1 MVLQVLDEGLW
12 EQQLLNKK
20 EKEINFYSFFIK
32 VAIRYNQAASIVLST
47 VSSGQ
52 VKGDVKGPT
61 QLFSNRWG
69 RRQQRCDLPLDINER
84 LKERGVIE
92 T

>member
-32 VAIRYNQAASIVLST
+32 VAIRYNQAASIVSST
-47 VSSGQ
+47 ISSGQ

-61 QLFSNRWG
+61 QLFSPG
-69 RRQQRCDLPLDINER
+69 GGGGTPL
-84 LKERGVIE
+84 
-92 T
+92 

>member
-20 EKEINFYSFFIK
+20 EKEINFYSFFI
-32 VAIRYNQAASIVLST
+32 ASIVSST

-52 VKGDVKGPT
+52 VGWKS
-61 QLFSNRWG
+61 FEESF
-69 RRQQRCDLPLDINER
+69 
-84 LKERGVIE
+84 
-92 T
+92 